1 MQRLLRSSR
10 PSSLLLISC
19 CSVAHAHRV
28 APMLGASAL
37 RRGPLPPR
45 LAVAAR
51 MLCSGSAPGDGSLST
66 NPRDNHA
73 LPCRNLAFYL
83 IASVDAPD
91 AAVEEH
97 RAFLAERGMVGR
109 VYICEDGINAQVS
122 GRADDCAAYRS
133 FVAAGFREPPLF
145 KEDPVAEPSFPRL
158 RVKLKGLV
166 PDVGDGVDLEQRG
179 EDVEPERW
187 AEMLADSSL
196 SKLVLDVRNTYEYDV
211 GHFDGATRP
220 QGVAHFRDSDAA
232 AFGLPTD
239 AKAKEETP
247 VMMYCTGGIR
257 CEYFSAALKQQ
268 GYKKVYKLK
277 GGIQHYGNT
286 MARRAEAGGGAQGP
300 DADADADTQDSDRRV
315 QGGGGGSSGGAQG
328 GGVPHWKGSLF
339 VFDRRNTVP
348 LGDGSSEVIGRCHH
362 CSEPTEAFINCCNVD
377 CNKLHLVCEACL
389 AKYEGFC
396 MPECATAPRRRLLS
410 LALPAGDGGGGGIGE
425 MPKLDLATVLAST
438 QGPAPNAPD
447 VNRLSTVKP
456 HGVRR
461 AEFDADKH
469 LLAGDGDG
477 DGGAAVGNLPTGVGS
492 AGVERE

>member
-10 PSSLLLISC
+10 VSRRSSLLLISC
-19 CSVAHAHRV
+19 GALTTTCAHRV
-28 APMLGASAL
+28 GPLLGSAAL
-37 RRGPLPPR
+37 RMPTAATAVRLP
-45 LAVAAR
+45 AAR
-51 MLCSGSAPGDGSLST
+51 LLCAGALEDDSLSI
-66 NPRDNHA
+66 NPRDDHG

-83 IASVDAPD
+83 IASVEAPD

-122 GRADDCAAYRS
+122 GTTDDCAAYRR
-133 FVAAGFREPPLF
+133 FVAAGFPEPPLF

-166 PDVGDGVDLEQRG
+166 PEVGDGVDLDQRG
-179 EDVEPERW
+179 EDVEPEQW

-211 GHFDGATRP
+211 GHFEGATRP
-220 QGVAHFRDSDAA
+220 QGIAHFRDSDAA

-239 AKAKEETP
+239 PKAKEETP

-286 MARRAEAGGGAQGP
+286 MARRAEAAGGARGAGV
-300 DADADADTQDSDRRV
+300 DRQDDGEA
-315 QGGGGGSSGGAQG
+315 QGGGETQGGDETQG

-362 CSEPTEAFINCCNVD
+362 CSAPTEAFVNCCNVD

-389 AKYEGFC
+389 TKHQGFC
-396 MPECATAPRRRLLS
+396 QPSCSAAPRRRLLS
-410 LALPAGDGGGGGIGE
+410 LALAIGEGDGSSGDGE
-425 MPKLDLATVLAST
+425 RPKLDLATVLATT

-456 HGVRR
+456 HGVGR

-469 LLAGDGDG
+469 LLANEGD
-477 DGGAAVGNLPTGVGS
+477 AEAVGAGVGVGEN
-492 AGVERE
+492 AR